1 MSRGDDDDNPF
12 EGEGRKSKG
21 GRKEGEGRAVLRLGW
36 EVGRKVGDS
45 LAVYLRYFACSA
57 LSDGSALAPNVR

>member
-1 MSRGDDDDNPF
+1 MVSSGDDSPVEVKGERAK
-12 EGEGRKSKG
+12 EGGEKERKRRKG
-21 GRKEGEGRAVLRLGW
+21 GVVRL

-57 LSDGSALAPNVR
+57 LSDGSALGPNVR